1 MPAWNVLATSLEG
14 RRDALLLGLSLISYN
29 VDDRSLNSP
38 SGALDTYN
46 WGGFVGAFLA
56 DLLLQGLGFAA
67 YLLPVFLCIA
77 AARMFR
83 TVDTPLG
90 IGKAPA
96 YLILLL
102 SVGVILSLVIDT
114 EKAREAGG
122 IIGGFFKES
131 RMDQAKDSGVLVRD
145 VIIDHIR
152 GRNFTPIHGI
162 LDGRIKILN

>member
-1 MPAWNVLATSLEG
+1 MPAITDKKGRVYREIWGVVLVLI
-14 RRDALLLGLSLISYN
+14 ALLLGLSLISYN

-90 IGKAPA
+90 IGKRP
-96 YLILLL
+96 LI
-102 SVGVILSLVIDT
+102 
-114 EKAREAGG
+114 
-122 IIGGFFKES
+122 
-131 RMDQAKDSGVLVRD
+131 
-145 VIIDHIR
+145 
-152 GRNFTPIHGI
+152 
-162 LDGRIKILN
+162 